1 MNETIT
7 NHFVNTHNIACLLMM
22 FCGILQEKNEVAL
35 VLKNLALKDRNVNPK
50 MSVLLSHRLP
60 QSNYTTTLF

>member
-1 MNETIT
+1 
-7 NHFVNTHNIACLLMM
+7 MM

-60 QSNYTTTLF
+60 KQLHYDFVLENC